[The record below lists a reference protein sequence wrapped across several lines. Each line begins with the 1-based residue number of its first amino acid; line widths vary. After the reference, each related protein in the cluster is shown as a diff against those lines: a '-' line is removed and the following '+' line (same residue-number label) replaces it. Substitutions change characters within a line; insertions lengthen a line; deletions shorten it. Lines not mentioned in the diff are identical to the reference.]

1 MSLACDDKQINAQK
15 SIILKA
21 EAKDPS
27 KLFQLS
33 LSIKFETTPLDF
45 FLFFFNYFILFFNGI
60 IMSNLAN

>member
-1 MSLACDDKQINAQK
+1 MSLACDDKQINAQT

-33 LSIKFETTPLDF
+33 LSIKFETAPLNF
-45 FLFFFNYFILFFNGI
+45 FKFF
-60 IMSNLAN
+60 

>member
-1 MSLACDDKQINAQK
+1 MSLACDDKQINAQT

-33 LSIKFETTPLDF
+33 LSIKFETTPLEF
-45 FLFFFNYFILFFNGI
+45 FLIFFFIILFYSSMG
-60 IMSNLAN
+60 L

>member
-1 MSLACDDKQINAQK
+1 MFLAYDDKQMNAQK

-33 LSIKFETTPLDF
+33 LSIKFETAPLEF
-45 FLFFFNYFILFFNGI
+45 F
-60 IMSNLAN
+60 

>member
-1 MSLACDDKQINAQK
+1 MSLACDDKQINAQT

-33 LSIKFETTPLDF
+33 LSIKFETAPLKF
-45 FLFFFNYFILFFNGI
+45 FLIFLER
-60 IMSNLAN
+60 